1 MTKKIKQPNADNDFD
16 TLREEIDKKTEE
28 ISKLIIF
35 LSSDHNSYITGQN
48 FIIDGGVTCR

>member
-1 MTKKIKQPNADNDFD
+1 MD
-16 TLREEIDKKTEE
+16 TYLDSPLNVAVGALNKMAKTEE

-48 FIIDGGVTCR
+48 FIIDGGFTSK